1 MSLPETKILQAIKA
15 LGKGNEKTF
24 VAVVEDNYPDK
35 DIVDVR
41 DLSGTMYIDV
51 RKRAAVGKPA
61 AGILITPTN
70 GSSVLVS
77 RIGDSDEL
85 FIAMFSEIESI
96 KIDGG
101 ENAGMVKVIELTKRL
116 NAIEKSINDLKNVL
130 KSWTPPAA
138 PDGGAALKALSASW
152 SNTQLEETQRS
163 ALENEKIKH

>member
-1 MSLPETKILQAIKA
+1 
-15 LGKGNEKTF
+15 
-24 VAVVEDNYPDK
+24 
-35 DIVDVR
+35 
-41 DLSGTMYIDV
+41 
-51 RKRAAVGKPA
+51 
-61 AGILITPTN
+61 
-70 GSSVLVS
+70 LVS